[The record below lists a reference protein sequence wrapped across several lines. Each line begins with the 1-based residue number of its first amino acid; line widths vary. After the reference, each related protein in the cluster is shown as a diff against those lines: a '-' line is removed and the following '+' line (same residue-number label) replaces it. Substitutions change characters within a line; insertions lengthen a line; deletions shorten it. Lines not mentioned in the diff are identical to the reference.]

1 MNFFVILYLSLYVL
15 GRSLSM
21 MCIGKCVGSFKMC
34 GGGFGYYGGSGGRG
48 CILCFRGL
56 VCML

>member
-15 GRSLSM
+15 GRLLSM
-21 MCIGKCVGSFKMC
+21 MCIGKFVGSFKMC
-34 GGGFGYYGGSGGRG
+34 RGGFRYSSGGGGGG
-48 CILCFRGL
+48 CVLCSRGL